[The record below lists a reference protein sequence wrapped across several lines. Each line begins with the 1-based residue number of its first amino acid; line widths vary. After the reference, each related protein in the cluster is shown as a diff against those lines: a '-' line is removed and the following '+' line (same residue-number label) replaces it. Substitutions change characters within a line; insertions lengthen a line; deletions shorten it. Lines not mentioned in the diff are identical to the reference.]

1 MKLIISSLIAVAMLA
16 TAIMFMG
23 TTTPTGRLSI
33 LFTGLLLMVG
43 LSIVH
48 SWLVLR
54 PISFREWLKR

>member
-16 TAIMFMG
+16 TAIIFMG
-23 TTTPTGRLSI
+23 ATTLTGRLSI
-33 LFTGLLLMVG
+33 LLTGLLLMIG

-54 PISFREWLKR
+54 PIIFREWLKR